1 VKKSKFRTNHFGV
14 DVMLKSFK
22 SVIAEAKKRKG
33 NKIVVAGAEG
43 KAVLEALKI
52 AHEDEIVEPILVGN
66 KSKIETIAEEVG
78 FNLKDVELYDMSNEQ
93 DIAEK
98 AVELVHSKHADGLM
112 KGKVSTPA
120 LLKAVLDKRF
130 DLRTDR
136 LLSHIAILEIPAYHK
151 FLLVTDGGMVI
162 QPTLE
167 QKVGIIK
174 NAAEVMQKLGVEK
187 PKVAVLAAIE
197 KVNPNMPETED
208 AEILTEMARK
218 GELGNVEVEGPLAV
232 DIALSPEAAR
242 LKGVES
248 RISGDPD
255 IFLVPNIA
263 CGNIFAK
270 GVWHLANAK
279 IGGLVVGARKS
290 IILLSRSDDAET
302 KLNSIALGV
311 VTS

>member
-1 VKKSKFRTNHFGV
+1 MLTNFN
-14 DVMLKSFK
+14 SI
-22 SVIAEAKKRKG
+22 IAEAKKRKG
-33 NKIVVAGAEG
+33 NRIVVAGAEG

-52 AHEDEIVEPILVGN
+52 AHEDGVVEPVLVGN
-66 KSKIETIAEEVG
+66 RNKIETIAKEVE
-78 FNLKDVELYDMSNEQ
+78 FDLKDIKIYNMDNEQ
-93 DIAEK
+93 DTAEK
-98 AVELVHSKHADGLM
+98 AVELVHSVDADGLM
-112 KGKVSTPA
+112 KGKVSTPV

-130 DLRTDR
+130 DLRTER

-174 NAAEVMQKLGVEK
+174 NAAEVMQKLGIEK

-197 KVNPNMPETED
+197 KVNPDMPETED
-208 AEILTEMARK
+208 AKILTEMANR

-242 LKGVES
+242 LKGVKS
-248 RISGDPD
+248 RISGDAD

-270 GVWHLANAK
+270 GVWYLANAK
-279 IGGLVVGARKS
+279 IGGLVVGAKKS

>member
-1 VKKSKFRTNHFGV
+1 MLTNFNSI
-14 DVMLKSFK
+14 M
-22 SVIAEAKKRKG
+22 AEAKKRKG
-33 NKIVVAGAEG
+33 NRIVVAGAEG

-52 AHEDEIVEPILVGN
+52 AHEDGVVEPVLVGN
-66 KSKIETIAEEVG
+66 RNKIETIAKEVE
-78 FNLKDVELYDMSNEQ
+78 FDLKDIKIYNMDNEQ
-93 DIAEK
+93 DTAEK
-98 AVELVHSKHADGLM
+98 AVELVHSVDADGLM
-112 KGKVSTPA
+112 KGKVSTPV

-130 DLRTDR
+130 DLRTER

-167 QKVGIIK
+167 QKVSIIK
-174 NAAEVMQKLGVEK
+174 NAAEVMQKLGIEK

-197 KVNPNMPETED
+197 KVNPDMPETED
-208 AEILTEMARK
+208 AKILTEMANR

-242 LKGVES
+242 LKGVKS
-248 RISGDPD
+248 RISGDAD

-270 GVWHLANAK
+270 GVWYLANAK
-279 IGGLVVGARKS
+279 IGGLVVGAKKS

>member
-1 VKKSKFRTNHFGV
+1 MLTNFN
-14 DVMLKSFK
+14 SI
-22 SVIAEAKKRKG
+22 IAEAKKRKG
-33 NKIVVAGAEG
+33 NRIVVAGAEG

-52 AHEDEIVEPILVGN
+52 AHEDGVVEPVLVGN
-66 KSKIETIAEEVG
+66 RNKIETIAEEVE
-78 FNLKDVELYDMSNEQ
+78 FDLKDIEIYNMDNEQ
-93 DIAEK
+93 DTAEK
-98 AVELVHSKHADGLM
+98 AVELVHSVDAEGLM
-112 KGKVSTPA
+112 KGKVSTPV

-130 DLRTDR
+130 DLRTER

-167 QKVGIIK
+167 QKVSIIK
-174 NAAEVMQKLGVEK
+174 NAAEVMQKLGIEK

-197 KVNPNMPETED
+197 KVNPDMPETED
-208 AEILTEMARK
+208 AKILTEMANR

-242 LKGVES
+242 LKGVKS
-248 RISGDPD
+248 RISGDAD

-270 GVWHLANAK
+270 GVWYLANAK